1 MVLLGLYHKSMKT
14 AISIPDDV
22 FKNAEDFAHQH
33 NISRSALYAAAVKE
47 YLSLH
52 RDDDLT
58 EKLNKVYTEQD
69 SFLDPVLETLQLLSL
84 KKEEW

>member
-1 MVLLGLYHKSMKT
+1 MVLLRLYHKSMKT

-33 NISRSALYAAAVKE
+33 NMSRSALYTAAVKE

-58 EKLNKVYTEQD
+58 EKLNKVYAEQD
-69 SFLDPVLETLQLLSL
+69 SSLDPVLETLQLLSL

>member
-1 MVLLGLYHKSMKT
+1 MKT

-22 FKNAEDFAHQH
+22 FQSAENFAHH
-33 NISRSALYAAAVKE
+33 KNMSRSALYTAAVEE

-58 EKLNKVYTEQD
+58 EKLNEVYAKQD
-69 SFLDPVLETLQLLSL
+69 SSLDPVLAALQWLALN
-84 KKEEW
+84 KEDW